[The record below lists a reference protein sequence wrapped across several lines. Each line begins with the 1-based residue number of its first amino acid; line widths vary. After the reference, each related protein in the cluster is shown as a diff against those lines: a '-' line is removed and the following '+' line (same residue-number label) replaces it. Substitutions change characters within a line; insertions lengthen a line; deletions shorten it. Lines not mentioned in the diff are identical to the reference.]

1 MFELGYILSGQ
12 YKRDMHAL
20 FHKLDQ
26 IEYRQNKLFRLINR
40 RGSAMA
46 TQLETINEII
56 AEQANDFNSLVEVL
70 ESVNATVDNI
80 NADVDKLT
88 QLAQNNPDLQEVINS
103 LTQNTSKLGEAKTA
117 LDQTKG
123 RLETLDAKTE
133 NETVPVPPDENP
145 TEETEPGET
154 EEETEPQP

>member
-1 MFELGYILSGQ
+1 
-12 YKRDMHAL
+12 
-20 FHKLDQ
+20 
-26 IEYRQNKLFRLINR
+26 
-40 RGSAMA
+40 MA